1 MTILLTGMLT
11 GLALIVAIGAQ
22 NSYVL
27 RQGLLRQHVWVVV
40 AICATS
46 DAALILAGTA
56 GIGALIEAADGL
68 LSALT
73 LIGALYLI
81 GYGLFALRRATRAA
95 ELLPSAGAAP
105 ASRRTVIATTLAF
118 TYLNPHVYLDTVI
131 LLGTTANQFEAQKWI
146 FALGAAL
153 GSVLWFSFL
162 GFGASKAA
170 PLMARPVTWR
180 ILDIAIAAVMF
191 LIAATLIR
199 GLVE

>member
-180 ILDIAIAAVMF
+180 ILDIAIAAIMF